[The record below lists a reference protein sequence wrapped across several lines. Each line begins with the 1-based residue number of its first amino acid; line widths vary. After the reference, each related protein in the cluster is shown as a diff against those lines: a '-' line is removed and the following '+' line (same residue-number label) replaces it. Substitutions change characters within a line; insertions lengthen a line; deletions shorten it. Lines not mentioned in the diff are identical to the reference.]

1 MAGNYKPKREGYV
14 SDIPT
19 VRENENW
26 KRLFNF
32 TCVRSLVEL
41 GSIKDAYLAEGA
53 LAMAL
58 DSETTA
64 LSIIDLE
71 IVGFSFC
78 WGKGRSYYVPV
89 GHKLMAS
96 PTGMGQFDVYTNLPM
111 DESMAILFEMCY
123 AAQRVVF
130 FNYRYDA
137 RVFRKYGLDVMKMR
151 HYDIQVLIWNLDTNM
166 PYPSLKDSSLR
177 FLGIKQ
183 QTFYELVSGRE
194 QDMNI
199 SYLSPEVVYEYA
211 AADALCTYL
220 LWVRWTNFLENN
232 QAILELDNELERV
245 LMFLEELPVWFDR
258 DYALQLA
265 DSRQQKIAGLKDEIF
280 EMCGVTFE
288 VDSPK
293 QMAEAL
299 LNAGVPLYKK
309 TEKSGQ
315 FMTNEDALQEF
326 EKEYPVVRKIMEY
339 RTTTK
344 ELSTNIMPFLNM
356 EGEYCHIKYNSKDVP
371 CLTKEAF
378 LLSKRGILS
387 IKEVCVGDDV
397 WTVSGWDKVE
407 NKVNVGIAPV
417 WRVKLKDG
425 AELVG
430 TSWHPVM
437 TDKGLKE
444 LGDLRRN
451 DRLVVFEIYGNV
463 SSWVGL
469 NFPRRKGKK
478 GRIKQVEI
486 PRVMDAEFSQLLGF
500 IAADGSVCEDKVKL
514 CFWIEDLDLMEYY
527 VSLFEKIHGTQ
538 MKKQVGDDNT
548 VTFYCCSVQL
558 VEFYRWLGV
567 KKDAVPSA
575 IRESGTNAVLGY
587 LAGYFDGDGSVND
600 NGGKKI
606 NVRIDS
612 IAVNRMRE
620 LQALSVFCG
629 IEFSLH
635 RKKSKGKV
643 QAMLTVK
650 RTRGSYERFRLL
662 VPVKSQRKKLRPLA
676 AQYNYARVVERVD
689 PVGEDFVYDITMKR
703 EPLFIANGFVTH
715 NTGRLSSGGAD
726 RKNTGTAF
734 FLPMNIMSVPKP
746 RAAFYMPEPND
757 GPDSVL
763 GYRFVLIPKKAPGC
777 VQGFDLDNVR
787 RVIHAPAGFYYV
799 AMDYDAQELVV
810 AANLSKDRVFL
821 DPLTRGEDPH
831 DAVGLQ
837 MFGEEYI
844 RAQHRKIMK
853 ILNYGCLYGGNGWTI
868 QKQMPERSI
877 EECDGYV
884 ERWSQVHRQY
894 WNFMAGCTK
903 FAKEHGY
910 IKTAMGRIRRVRHW
924 YQAQGKYGFANRTV
938 WNTQIQGLCADIMRY
953 VLVGIFYDIMMDPEF
968 TDKYQFMADIH
979 DEVDSIVTR
988 DYADFTRIATKVQ
1001 GIMTNLPEP
1010 MRSWEKPLTT
1020 GISVGPSW
1028 GELYPFVLQD
1038 GVWLPKVES

>member
-26 KRLFNF
+26 KNLFKF
-32 TCVRSLVEL
+32 TCIRNLDEL
-41 GSIKDAYLAEGA
+41 RSIKDLYLADGA
-53 LAMAL
+53 PVMSL
-58 DSETTA
+58 DSETTS

-78 WGKGRSYYVPV
+78 WGKGRAYYVPV
-89 GHKLMAS
+89 GHKLIAS
-96 PTGMGQFDVYTNLPM
+96 PTGMGQFDIYTNLPM
-111 DESMAILFEMCY
+111 EGAMAILCEMVY

-137 RVFRKYGLDVMKMR
+137 RVFRKYEMDMMKIR

-177 FLGIKQ
+177 FLGVKQ

-220 LWVRWTNFLENN
+220 LWVRWTSFLENN

-258 DYALQLA
+258 NYALQLA
-265 DSRQQKIAGLKDEIF
+265 ASRQQKIAGLKEEIF
-280 EMCGVTFE
+280 ELCGVTFE
-288 VDSPK
+288 VDSNK
-293 QMAEAL
+293 QLAEAL

-315 FMTNEDALQEF
+315 FMTNEEALQEF

-371 CLTKEAF
+371 
-378 LLSKRGILS
+378 
-387 IKEVCVGDDV
+387 
-397 WTVSGWDKVE
+397 
-407 NKVNVGIAPV
+407 
-417 WRVKLKDG
+417 
-425 AELVG
+425 
-430 TSWHPVM
+430 
-437 TDKGLKE
+437 
-444 LGDLRRN
+444 
-451 DRLVVFEIYGNV
+451 
-463 SSWVGL
+463 
-469 NFPRRKGKK
+469 
-478 GRIKQVEI
+478 
-486 PRVMDAEFSQLLGF
+486 
-500 IAADGSVCEDKVKL
+500 
-514 CFWIEDLDLMEYY
+514 
-527 VSLFEKIHGTQ
+527 
-538 MKKQVGDDNT
+538 
-548 VTFYCCSVQL
+548 
-558 VEFYRWLGV
+558 
-567 KKDAVPSA
+567 
-575 IRESGTNAVLGY
+575 
-587 LAGYFDGDGSVND
+587 
-600 NGGKKI
+600 
-606 NVRIDS
+606 
-612 IAVNRMRE
+612 
-620 LQALSVFCG
+620 
-629 IEFSLH
+629 
-635 RKKSKGKV
+635 
-643 QAMLTVK
+643 
-650 RTRGSYERFRLL
+650 
-662 VPVKSQRKKLRPLA
+662 
-676 AQYNYARVVERVD
+676 
-689 PVGEDFVYDITMKR
+689 
-703 EPLFIANGFVTH
+703 
-715 NTGRLSSGGAD
+715 TGRLSSGGAD

-746 RAAFYMPEPND
+746 HAAFYMPEPYD

-763 GYRFVLIPKKAPGC
+763 GYRFVLIPKKVPGC

-799 AMDYDAQELVV
+799 AMDYDAEELVV
-810 AANLSKDRVFL
+810 AANLSRDRVFL

-837 MFGEEYI
+837 MFGEEYV

-938 WNTQIQGLCADIMRY
+938 WNTQIQGLSADIMRY
-953 VLVGIFYDIMMDPEF
+953 VLVGIFYDIMMNPEF
-968 TDKYQFMADIH
+968 NDKFQFMADIH
-979 DEVDSIVTR
+979 DEIDSIITR
-988 DYADFTRIATKVQ
+988 DLADFTRIATKVQ

-1010 MRSWEKPLTT
+1010 MASWEKPLTT